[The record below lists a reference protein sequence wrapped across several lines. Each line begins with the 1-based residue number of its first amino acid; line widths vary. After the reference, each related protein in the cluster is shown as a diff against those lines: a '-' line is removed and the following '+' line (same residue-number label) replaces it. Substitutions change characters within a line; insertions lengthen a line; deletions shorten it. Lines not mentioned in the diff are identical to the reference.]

1 MSEQDYIVNIAIT
14 YTIKPVQNEQ
24 TDMRITPLHAVVRL
38 REPTSDEIKETQTD
52 LIERLHQLV
61 AAGTLTHI
69 DIAVWGPSL
78 EANPAHPTD
87 PSPIRETYLEFDQ
100 WARRQEY
107 TLAPAFY
114 RRAAGSLVD
123 DVHSEVIMCP
133 LICLGIYEGETV
145 QAVYPY
151 SDGETVYTIYDG
163 LTELESE
170 SSEHHSSPFTSEPL
184 QPTKQKEVRR
194 AIVEEE

>member
-1 MSEQDYIVNIAIT
+1 MSKQYYIVNITSTYAI
-14 YTIKPVQNEQ
+14 KRVENEQ
-24 TDMRITPLHAVVRL
+24 TDMHTERLHAVVRL
-38 REPTSDEIKETQTD
+38 REPTSDEIRETQTD
-52 LIERLHQLV
+52 LIEQLHQLV
-61 AAGTLTHI
+61 AAGMLTHI
-69 DIAVWGPSL
+69 DIAVWGPSIA
-78 EANPAHPTD
+78 ANPVHPTD

-100 WARRQEY
+100 WARNHEY

-114 RRAAGSLVD
+114 RRTAGSLVD

-133 LICLGIYEGETV
+133 LICLGIYEGQTV

-151 SDGETVYTIYDG
+151 SDGETVYTIHDG

-184 QPTKQKEVRR
+184 QPPKQKEPRR

>member
-1 MSEQDYIVNIAIT
+1 MSKLYSIINITST
-14 YTIKPVQNEQ
+14 YTIKPVENEQ
-24 TDMRITPLHAVVRL
+24 TDMRTTPFHAVVRL
-38 REPTSDEIKETQTD
+38 REPASDEIRKTQTD

-78 EANPAHPTD
+78 KANPVHLTD

-100 WARRQEY
+100 WARNQEY

-114 RRAAGSLVD
+114 RRTAGSLVD

-133 LICLGIYEGETV
+133 LICLGIYEGQTV

-151 SDGETVYTIYDG
+151 SDGETVYTIHDG
-163 LTELESE
+163 ITELESA

-184 QPTKQKEVRR
+184 QPTRQKEPRR
-194 AIVEEE
+194 AIVGEE